1 MTTGGAQLQ
10 ELEELFPKRRDKG
23 HSKHLSLIFSICP
36 VEQLPQ
42 LPYPQLWQAE
52 LYPYPLRT
60 TAIAMRAEAFIRL
73 TINKAGKQIA
83 WEAAE

>member
-1 MTTGGAQLQ
+1 M
-10 ELEELFPKRRDKG
+10 EESFPKRKDKG
-23 HSKHLSLIFSICP
+23 HPKHLSLIFFLFCP

-52 LYPYPLRT
+52 LHPYALRT
-60 TAIAMRAEAFIRL
+60 TAMAMWAEAFIRL